1 MQEHQKSRLYTE
13 LWWLTN
19 HDRSDSPY
27 FGIPF
32 EKRQYFSD
40 LFTDML
46 EIERRQQGF
55 IDPLSPLPEK
65 VETLPSIGT
74 PAKTDLP
81 ITELL
86 PAGFVKN
93 QKSLWIP
100 FAKQLTRGASRGKYP
115 KGYPIGALV
124 HFTAGRQDGLVAGN
138 QLMRNT
144 GMLYLLIDKDGN
156 VGQSNPLNEH
166 GFHGGA
172 SAWKGI
178 SGYVS
183 DDLVGIEIQNA
194 GQLTKYKDKYYPW
207 WDRADGGK
215 GPHQWLSI
223 NAIEEEDVV
232 HYAKK
237 VGNIQPGYY
246 HRYTQLQIMALTR
259 VLLWL
264 YFNNTTV
271 FNPDFILG
279 HDEVAPSRKNDPG
292 GALLQDMGSYRAYL
306 DGLIRITQY

>member
-1 MQEHQKSRLYTE
+1 MQEQQKSRLYTE

-19 HDRSDSPY
+19 HDKSDSPY
-27 FGIPF
+27 FGMSVRT
-32 EKRQYFSD
+32 RQYFSD
-40 LFTDML
+40 LFTGML
-46 EIERRQQGF
+46 EIERRNQGL
-55 IDPLSPLPEK
+55 IDPASPLPDK
-65 VETLPSIGT
+65 VEQQSSIVT
-74 PAKTDLP
+74 PTSVEANG
-81 ITELL
+81 LL
-86 PAGFVKN
+86 PDGFKKN
-93 QKSLWIP
+93 QKQLWMP

-124 HFTAGRQDGLVAGN
+124 HFTAGHRNGLADGN

-166 GFHGGA
+166 GYHGGA

-183 DDLVGIEIQNA
+183 DDLVGIEVQCA

-207 WDRADGGK
+207 WDRSNGGN
-215 GPHQWLSI
+215 GPHQWLAE
-223 NAIEEEDVV
+223 NAIEEKDVI
-232 HYAKK
+232 HYQKK

-264 YFNNTTV
+264 YFNNTSV

-306 DGLIRITQY
+306 DGLIRQLS